1 MHCSSPTLSEWNDV
15 TIIRTHRCTVITVGF
30 AAASLICLA
39 EGGMCRP
46 TPLRNYFLQDN
57 EEETTEFKGSLLTN
71 SVMFAFTSVIIVCQL
86 VIELKRYLIVR
97 EEKKAEEQ
105 AATALQQI
113 QRATS
118 RMMNLDQL
126 GAPRLAWQEP
136 GNTSDQENQNSSKTT
151 ALILALKISRLVS
164 IFGILP
170 TLLTIIA
177 LTLENIDSMRPHGVM
192 AFVTAIYGIVIPLII
207 IINNKKIRVIPKNKS
222 CF

>member
-1 MHCSSPTLSEWNDV
+1 
-15 TIIRTHRCTVITVGF
+15 
-30 AAASLICLA
+30 
-39 EGGMCRP
+39 MCRP
-46 TPLRNYFLQDN
+46 TPLRNYFLHDN
-57 EEETTEFKGSLLTN
+57 VEAATEFKGSLLTN
-71 SVMFAFTSVIIVCQL
+71 SVMFAFSSVIIVCQL

-97 EEKKAEEQ
+97 EENKAEEQ

-151 ALILALKISRLVS
+151 ALILALKVSRLVS

-170 TLLTIIA
+170 ALLTIIA
-177 LTLENIDSMRPHGVM
+177 LTLENIDSIRPHGVM

-207 IINNKKIRVIPKNKS
+207 IISNKKIRVIPKNKS